1 MDWGIIMTYQ
11 VIIPAAG
18 QGKRMGA
25 GKNKLLIELN
35 QIPILI
41 HTLFVFENDEDCDG
55 IILAIH
61 PDDEIQFKTLI
72 RKYKISKIKGFVP
85 GGKERQDSIY
95 HALQTVREEGIV
107 LVHDG
112 ARPFIKKEQIHLL
125 VETAEQKE
133 AAIIGVPAKD
143 TMKKVRNGIVA
154 ETVERSSLWIV
165 QTPQAFRFALLIKAY
180 EKAEQDHFIGTDDA
194 SLVERLGISVTMVEG
209 DYDNIKLT
217 TPEDL
222 FFAEAI
228 LKKNFS

>member
-1 MDWGIIMTYQ
+1 MTYQ

-25 GKNKLLIELN
+25 GKNKLFIELN
-35 QIPILI
+35 HIPVFI
-41 HTLFVFENDEDCDG
+41 HTLLVFENDEECNG
-55 IILAIH
+55 IIVAIH
-61 PDDEIQFKTLI
+61 PHDEAQFVSLLD
-72 RKYKISKIKGFVP
+72 KYKISKVKRLVP

-95 HALQTVREEGIV
+95 NALQTVDEDGIV
-107 LVHDG
+107 LVHDA

-125 VETAEQKE
+125 ARTAEKTG

-143 TMKKVRNGIVA
+143 TMKKVLEGTVL
-154 ETVERSSLWIV
+154 ETVERSSLWVV
-165 QTPQAFRFALLIKAY
+165 QTPQAFRFALLLKAY
-180 EKAEQDHFIGTDDA
+180 KRAALDRYIGTDDA
-194 SLVERLGISVTMVEG
+194 SLVERLGASVTMVEG

-228 LKKNFS
+228 LKKNVT

>member
-1 MDWGIIMTYQ
+1 MTYQ

-41 HTLFVFENDEDCDG
+41 HTLEVFENDEDCDG

-61 PDDEIQFKTLI
+61 PHDETEFTLLLN
-72 RKYKISKIKGFVP
+72 KFKISKVKRLVS

-95 HALQTVREEGIV
+95 HALQTVDGDGLI
-107 LVHDG
+107 LVHDA
-112 ARPFIKKEQIHLL
+112 ARPFIKKEQIHQL
-125 VETAEQKE
+125 VETAKKTG

-143 TMKKVRNGIVA
+143 TMKKVRDGVVQ

-165 QTPQAFRFALLIKAY
+165 QTPQAFRFSLLIKAY
-180 EKAEQDHFIGTDDA
+180 QRAEADQFIGTDDA
-194 SLVERLGISVTMVEG
+194 SLVERLGHSVTIVEG

-228 LKKNFS
+228 LKKIVNH

>member
-1 MDWGIIMTYQ
+1 MTYQ

-55 IILAIH
+55 IFLAIH
-61 PDDEIQFKTLI
+61 PEDESEFKTLI
-72 RKYKISKIKGFVP
+72 RKYRISKIKGLVP

-95 HALQTVREEGIV
+95 HALQSVREDGIV
-107 LVHDG
+107 LVHDA
-112 ARPFIKKEQIHLL
+112 ARPFIKREQIHLL
-125 VETAEQKE
+125 VETAEQKG

-143 TMKKVRNGIVA
+143 TMKKVLNGIVT

-165 QTPQAFRFALLIKAY
+165 QTPQAFRFAILIKAY

-194 SLVERLGISVTMVEG
+194 SLVERLGLSVTMVEG

-222 FFAEAI
+222 IFADAI
-228 LKKNFS
+228 LKKTRDK

>member
-1 MDWGIIMTYQ
+1 MTYQ

-35 QIPILI
+35 QIPIII
-41 HTLFVFENDEDCDG
+41 HTLLVFENDEDCNG

-61 PDDEIQFKTLI
+61 PDDEIQFKSFI
-72 RKYKISKIKGFVP
+72 HKYKISKIKGLVP

-95 HALQTVREEGIV
+95 HALQTVKDNGIV
-107 LVHDG
+107 LVHDA

-125 VETAEQKE
+125 VENAETKD

-143 TMKKVRNGIVA
+143 TMKMVRNGIVT

-165 QTPQAFRFALLIKAY
+165 QTPQAFRFALLMEAY
-180 EKAEQDHFIGTDDA
+180 KKAEQEHFIGTDDS
-194 SLVERLGISVTMVEG
+194 SLVERLGVPVTMVEG

-222 FFAEAI
+222 IFAEAI
-228 LKKNFS
+228 LKKYSR